1 MKGKELYDEIKT
13 LGNYT
18 EKKAADLFKQLINAI
33 AYMHSKG
40 VCHRDLKPHNVLVT
54 EDGNTVKITDF
65 NVSKGLNEGKS
76 LDDMLLGNDSELL
89 RMHTKT
95 GTLAFSAPEMITD
108 FSYNEKVDIWSA
120 GTILYTMLS
129 GM

>member
-1 MKGKELYDEIKT
+1 M
-13 LGNYT
+13 
-18 EKKAADLFKQLINAI
+18 NAI

-40 VCHRDLKPHNVLVT
+40 VCHRDLKPHNVIVT
-54 EDGNTVKITDF
+54 EDGGTVKITDF
-65 NVSKGLNEGKS
+65 NVSKGVTEQTKS